1 MLFSDFEKA
10 AGLFDKAATAFRNA
24 KLFEKSQHASTE
36 AGNCHYANDAP
47 FSAGRSFEHAAQMAI
62 ELKKSAD
69 AVPLLKR
76 AANCFREDGKADK
89 GAEVLVKAAQ
99 TLGDADVDAAL
110 ELFGDAVEILADD
123 DKDFKAGPTYKL
135 AISFALQHQQPKLAI
150 DMLKRQI
157 VAAAKLDHKHQVHK
171 CHLSIILVLLHQD
184 DLVGAQAYQAD
195 AYATDVTGYPGS
207 DDCALAVRIL
217 SAFEAR
223 DQEALTAAIN
233 EQHITFLDNQVTKL
247 AKKLTVSEI
256 EL

>member
-1 MLFSDFEKA
+1 MALE
-10 AGLFDKAATAFRNA
+10 LHNA
-24 KLFEKSQHASTE
+24 K
-36 AGNCHYANDAP
+36 
-47 FSAGRSFEHAAQMAI
+47 
-62 ELKKSAD
+62 D

-99 TLGDADVDAAL
+99 TLGDADVDAAS
-110 ELFGDAVEILADD
+110 ELFADAVEILADD

-135 AISFALQHQQPKLAI
+135 AISFALQHAQPKLAI

-157 VAAAKLDHKHQVHK
+157 VAATKLDHKHQVHK
-171 CHLSIILVLLHQD
+171 CHLSIVLILLGQD
-184 DLVGAQAYQAD
+184 DLPAAQAYQSD
-195 AYATDVTGYPGS
+195 QFATDVTGYPGS

-217 SAFEAR
+217 AAFEAR
-223 DQEALTAAIN
+223 DQEALAAAVN
-233 EQHITFLDNQVTKL
+233 EQLITFLDNQVAKL